1 MAQLSDDAFAFGGS
15 LMTVAEARELFFVR
29 LSPVVETERVA
40 LAQADGRVLAQD
52 IVSPLPLPPFDNSAV
67 DGYAV
72 RFDDLAASGETRL
85 PIAGRLAAGTA
96 AASEPAP
103 GAAVRIF
110 TGAPMPP
117 GFDTVFMQEDVQ
129 VEADTVV
136 LPGGLARG
144 ANRRLAGEDL
154 PEQGMA
160 HTAGRRLTPTDVALI
175 GALGIADV
183 AVRRRLRVGVFS
195 TGDEVVEPGQP
206 LGPAKLYDANRF
218 MLLALLGRLG
228 CAASDLGILP
238 DEPSALTDALAAAA
252 AEHDLLITS
261 GGVSTGEEDHV
272 KRALEAAGALTFW
285 RVGIKPGRPVA
296 MGVVRGA
303 AVIGLPGNPVAAFV
317 TFVQLARPLIA
328 RLTGE
333 EFQAPLAV
341 LVRSGFAYR
350 KKEGRRE
357 YVRVRLEPHL
367 DGSLMAH
374 KHPREGA
381 GVITSLTET
390 HGLVELPEQL
400 TQLVPGDSVGF
411 LPYAALIGG

>member
-1 MAQLSDDAFAFGGS
+1 MAQLSDDAFAFGGP
-15 LMTVAEARELFFVR
+15 LMTVAEARALFLAR
-29 LSPVVETERVA
+29 LSPVVGTESVP
-40 LAQADGRVLAQD
+40 LAQADGRVLASD
-52 IVSPLPLPPFDNSAV
+52 LESPLPLPPFDNSAV

-72 RFDDLAASGETRL
+72 RFDDLAHSGETRL
-85 PIAGRLAAGTA
+85 PVAGRLAAGMA
-96 AASEPAP
+96 A
-103 GAAVRIF
+103 GAQSAAGTAVRIF

-117 GFDTVFMQEDVQ
+117 GFDTVFMQEDVRA
-129 VEADTVV
+129 EGGSVV
-136 LPGGLARG
+136 LPAGLGRG

-154 PEQGMA
+154 PEHGVA
-160 HTAGRRLTPTDVALI
+160 LSAGRRLAPADIALAA
-175 GALGIADV
+175 ALGLADV
-183 AVRRRLRVGVFS
+183 TVRHRLRVGVFS
-195 TGDEVVEPGQP
+195 TGDEVVEPGRP

-218 MLLALLGRLG
+218 MLLALLGRIG

-238 DEPSALTDALAAAA
+238 DEPGALSRALEGAA

-272 KRALEAAGALTFW
+272 KAAVEAAGALTFW

-303 AVIGLPGNPVAAFV
+303 AFIGLPGNPVAAFV

-328 RLTGE
+328 RLAGE
-333 EFQAPLAV
+333 DFQPPVAV
-341 LVRSGFAYR
+341 PVRSGFAYR

-357 YVRVRLEPHL
+357 YVRVRLERQG
-367 DGSLMAH
+367 DGSLLAH

-390 HGLVELPEQL
+390 EGLVELPEEL
-400 TQLVPGDSVGF
+400 TQLAAGDSVGF
-411 LPYAALIGG
+411 LPYAALIGT